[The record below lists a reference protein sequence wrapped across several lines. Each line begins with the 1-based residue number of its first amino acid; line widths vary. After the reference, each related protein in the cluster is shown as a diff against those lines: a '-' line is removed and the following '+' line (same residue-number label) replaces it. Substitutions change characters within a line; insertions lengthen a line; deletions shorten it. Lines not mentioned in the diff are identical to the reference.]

1 MDNYQQKKEDSPFIV
16 VISDG
21 YCKWEYGL
29 KPSNEDNVSIQN
41 LVDALCDEFGAKI
54 IYSKRLDDAPYNK
67 HRTQTQ

>member
-21 YCKWEYGL
+21 YCTWEYGFNPTNANDL
-29 KPSNEDNVSIQN
+29 SIQN

-54 IYSKRLDDAPYNK
+54 NYSKRLDDAPYNK
-67 HRTQTQ
+67 HRI